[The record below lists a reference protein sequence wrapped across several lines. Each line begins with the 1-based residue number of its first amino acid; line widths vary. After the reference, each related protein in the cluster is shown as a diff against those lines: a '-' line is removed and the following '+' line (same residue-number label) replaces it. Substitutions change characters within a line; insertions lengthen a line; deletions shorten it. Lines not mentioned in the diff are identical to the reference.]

1 MGGSGI
7 TWIDRTAKPISE
19 RLTALC
25 RRQLERR
32 HRVRQAVL
40 EMYGLIGKMT
50 SKPGER
56 DALVALMLQAAE
68 NMPGCLSYI
77 IARDT
82 GDENAVWITEVW
94 EDEASHQASLQLPS
108 VRDAIAKAMPLI
120 AGIEPGI
127 ITDPVAMSA
136 CLPARIDEVDQVQ
149 HRILQKDAG

>member
-1 MGGSGI
+1 M
-7 TWIDRTAKPISE
+7 
-19 RLTALC
+19 
-25 RRQLERR
+25 
-32 HRVRQAVL
+32 VRQAVL

-56 DALVALMLQAAE
+56 DALVALMLQGAE

-94 EDEASHQASLQLPS
+94 EDEASHQASLQLPF

-127 ITDPVAMSA
+127 ITDPIGGVG
-136 CLPARIDEVDQVQ
+136 LPSR
-149 HRILQKDAG
+149 KD